1 MASTGA
7 PDSGSSVGGTE
18 GPDGPDGPEGP
29 DGPDGPEGP
38 DGPDGPEGPD
48 GPDGRNDPDWVAI
61 TRRNARSV
69 QTTIGWIFWDPG
81 AVARYEV
88 LGLPGPL
95 GYIAARCAPFAGA
108 GPEAVAAAFGSI
120 SPLGI
125 AMAFDQLGG
134 QAQAFRPFWYAR
146 DAAVVEGLL
155 AHAPDILEP
164 LVDLGPDLWAVV
176 ERLPFTGRPFA
187 ASHLAMPRPEDLV
200 LSGWHAVNVL
210 REWRGDTHWAI
221 VAAQGLSGDEASILH
236 NAWLGYDG
244 DWLSLS
250 RGNSP
255 ESIDEAWRRLASKG
269 LARPGGDAG
278 SWGGG
283 AVGEVDGGAVAAGP
297 DRCVTEA
304 GLDLRQW
311 IEDETDRRTTLP
323 WELLGETRS
332 IELAER
338 LEPPCEQLL
347 RRVDETAGERYQP
360 ASRRQPPA

>member
-7 PDSGSSVGGTE
+7 PVSGSGVEGSGG
-18 GPDGPDGPEGP
+18 
-29 DGPDGPEGP
+29 
-38 DGPDGPEGPD
+38 
-48 GPDGRNDPDWVAI
+48 PDWVAI

-134 QAQAFRPFWYAR
+134 DAQAFRPFWYAR

-176 ERLPFTGRPFA
+176 DRLPFTGRPFA
-187 ASHLAMPRPEDLV
+187 ASHLAMPRPEDPV

-221 VAAQGLSGDEASILH
+221 VAARGLSGDEASILH

-255 ESIDEAWRRLASKG
+255 ESIDEGWRRLASKG
-269 LARPGGDAG
+269 LADPGSESRGPD
-278 SWGGG
+278 GGG
-283 AVGEVDGGAVAAGP
+283 PG
-297 DRCVTEA
+297 RSVTED
-304 GLDLRQW
+304 GLALRQW

-323 WELLGETRS
+323 WELLGEARS

-338 LEPPCEQLL
+338 LEPPCELLL

-360 ASRRQPPA
+360 ASRRRPGP